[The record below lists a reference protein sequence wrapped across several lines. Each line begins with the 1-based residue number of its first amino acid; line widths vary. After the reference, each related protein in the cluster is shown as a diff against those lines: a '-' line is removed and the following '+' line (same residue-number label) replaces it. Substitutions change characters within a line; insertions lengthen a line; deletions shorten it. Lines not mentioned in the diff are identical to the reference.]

1 MLKVTKRYMNRYEIN
16 DMEAEALINRYK
28 NLPKTNKAVF
38 IIGIKNDNTE
48 YLIGCDNCF
57 DEDGSYRYALNVKV
71 ATSSI
76 KGMVNTK
83 TIIVVL
89 ARRIGSYFVTLKT
102 RTIRG

>member
-1 MLKVTKRYMNRYEIN
+1 MNRYDLD
-16 DMEAEALINRYK
+16 DMQAENLINRYK
-28 NLPKTNKAVF
+28 NLPTTNKAVF
-38 IIGIKNDNTE
+38 IIGIKNDNTV
-48 YLIGCDNCF
+48 YLIGCDNCL

-83 TIIVVL
+83 AIIVVL
-89 ARRIGSYFVTLKT
+89 ARRIGNYFVVLKT